1 MNAIPSYAT
10 AVTVT
15 LCIIVVAVMA
25 AISYVAA
32 REHGSDHR
40 SAVAVTL
47 GVGAILAAWLAAAAA
62 MGGAEVFLG
71 HPSNAVPAIAG
82 GVAIPIVTGVLL
94 TRIPAVREALAHPRV
109 LALLTLANSWRV
121 VGVVFIALY
130 LQNLLPAQFALP
142 AGIGDVAIG
151 LAAPFVAYA
160 LWKRPANRR
169 PGIIFHTLGLLDLVM
184 ALTLGL
190 TSAPVALQIF
200 TTQPNTLPMTVLPE
214 VLIPTFLVPLGVII
228 HITALQIL
236 TRPSLAAI
244 RPPASRRRAQAA

>member
-71 HPSNAVPAIAG
+71 RPSNAVPAIAG

-109 LALLTLANSWRV
+109 LALLTLANSWRESSV
-121 VGVVFIALY
+121 SY
-130 LQNLLPAQFALP
+130 LSRCTCKICYRHNSRCP
-142 AGIGDVAIG
+142 
-151 LAAPFVAYA
+151 
-160 LWKRPANRR
+160 
-169 PGIIFHTLGLLDLVM
+169 PGSVMWRSGLLRHSLLMRYGNAQPTAARGSSSTPSVSW
-184 ALTLGL
+184 
-190 TSAPVALQIF
+190 TSSW
-200 TTQPNTLPMTVLPE
+200 
-214 VLIPTFLVPLGVII
+214 
-228 HITALQIL
+228 
-236 TRPSLAAI
+236 PSHSA
-244 RPPASRRRAQAA
+244 

>member
-10 AVTVT
+10 AITVT

-32 REHGSDHR
+32 RQHGSDHR

-47 GVGAILAAWLAAAAA
+47 GVGAILAAWLAATAA
-62 MGGAEVFLG
+62 MGGAGVFLAR
-71 HPSNAVPAIAG
+71 PSNAVPAIAG

-94 TRIPAVREALAHPRV
+94 TRIPAVRDALAHPRM
-109 LALLTLANSWRV
+109 LALLTLANIWRV
-121 VGVVFIALY
+121 VGIVFITLY

-160 LWKRPANRR
+160 LWKRPTNRR

-190 TSAPVALQIF
+190 TSAPGALQIF
-200 TTQPNTLPMTVLPE
+200 TTQPNTLPMSVLPE
-214 VLIPTFLVPLGVII
+214 VLVPIFLLPIGVII

-236 TRPSLAAI
+236 TRPSWAAI
-244 RPPASRRRAQAA
+244 RPPASTSRAQAA